1 MQKELNNSIEL
12 ALNNLYQTKQDPN
25 FISEYKKFKPNILNS
40 LKNDYSEFKK
50 FWELNSKFLSK
61 QTIKSQRS
69 PEQENL
75 IENLK
80 KTLRLSKKVFLQAYA
95 ESIYAEITNNMRKF
109 YRIEVLIN
117 LVTKRFPSLLPD
129 ENIIEKENTLLLKEK
144 EGFEIDYGIFLS
156 SILSLEK
163 AGLHLCHSMLLPTD
177 SSLEILEKFDATNE
191 INLGGAKVS
200 RKENFCEL
208 TLTNPDFLNAEDSNT
223 LLPME
228 VAIDLCL
235 LENKTELCVFKGG
248 TVNHH
253 KYKGKN
259 IFGSGINLTHL
270 YKGKIPFLWYIIRDM
285 GAVNKVFRGIANTN
299 ISPEEMYSG
308 TREKLWIASLETFAI
323 GGACQYL
330 LVTDYIIASEN
341 SYMTLPAR
349 KEGIIPGAAN
359 LRLARF
365 TGDRIARRAIQSG
378 MRLESKSF
386 EGKLICDEVV
396 PENNINNQIHNVI
409 DMFSSS
415 GVVGAASNRRAL
427 RIGIE
432 PLNNFRKYMA
442 LYTHDQAYC
451 HFSKELIK
459 NLEYHWD
466 ASNR

>member
-1 MQKELNNSIEL
+1 LEKSMQKELNNSIEL

-191 INLGGAKVS
+191 INLG
-200 RKENFCEL
+200 
-208 TLTNPDFLNAEDSNT
+208 
-223 LLPME
+223 
-228 VAIDLCL
+228 
-235 LENKTELCVFKGG
+235 
-248 TVNHH
+248 
-253 KYKGKN
+253 
-259 IFGSGINLTHL
+259 
-270 YKGKIPFLWYIIRDM
+270 
-285 GAVNKVFRGIANTN
+285 
-299 ISPEEMYSG
+299 
-308 TREKLWIASLETFAI
+308 
-323 GGACQYL
+323 
-330 LVTDYIIASEN
+330 
-341 SYMTLPAR
+341 
-349 KEGIIPGAAN
+349 
-359 LRLARF
+359 
-365 TGDRIARRAIQSG
+365 
-378 MRLESKSF
+378 
-386 EGKLICDEVV
+386 
-396 PENNINNQIHNVI
+396 
-409 DMFSSS
+409 
-415 GVVGAASNRRAL
+415 
-427 RIGIE
+427 
-432 PLNNFRKYMA
+432 
-442 LYTHDQAYC
+442 
-451 HFSKELIK
+451 
-459 NLEYHWD
+459 
-466 ASNR
+466 